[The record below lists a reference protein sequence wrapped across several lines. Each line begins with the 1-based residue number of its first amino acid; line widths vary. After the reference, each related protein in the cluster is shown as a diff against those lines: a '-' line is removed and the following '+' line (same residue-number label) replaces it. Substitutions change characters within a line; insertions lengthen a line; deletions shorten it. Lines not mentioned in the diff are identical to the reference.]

1 MAGRAVDLA
10 EVWLA
15 IKLPQ
20 GAGIGFGALP
30 ELTFLQVGSV
40 AVC

>member
-1 MAGRAVDLA
+1 MRGRSTDLA

-30 ELTFLQVGSV
+30 KLTFLQVG
-40 AVC
+40 

>member
-1 MAGRAVDLA
+1 MDLA

-15 IKLPQ
+15 IVLPQ

-30 ELTFLQVGSV
+30 KLTFSQVGSV
-40 AVC
+40 AVS